1 MSKKEFIELLKNKG
15 IILSDK
21 QIEQFDKYF
30 KLLVEWNEKMNLT
43 AITDEEGVY
52 LKHFY
57 DSITIAFDFE
67 FASQSI
73 VDVGAGAGFPSIP
86 LKIIYPDLKV
96 TIVDS
101 LTKRITFLN
110 RLFEAL
116 ELTNCKAISARAEE
130 YAKENREK
138 CDVVMARAVARLNIL
153 DELCLPLVKV
163 GGYFLSLKG
172 LKADEEL
179 NEAKKGIGILGGKV
193 ESVNDFTLT
202 NDNHRSNIIIKKVKA
217 TPNKYPRMFAKIK
230 KTTIVGENML
240 EKVYKQIDINK
251 IEANENQPRKVF
263 DDEKIEELATSI
275 KENGL
280 IQPIIVRKY
289 NRNYQIIAGE
299 RRFRACKLA
308 GLKTIPCVIKDID
321 DKQVDTYAIIENIQ
335 RENLSPIEE
344 ASAYKTLI
352 DTYNMNQTELA
363 NKVGKKQS
371 TIANKLRLLKL
382 SDDVKYALKA
392 KQITERHARAMLS
405 LDEQK
410 QQEVLKEVLKKSL
423 NVKQT
428 ETLINKPVKAKEKPK
443 KVTTKISKN
452 FKIAMNTINQAIDL
466 IQKSGIDVT
475 SETQEADEE
484 YVITLKVK
492 K

>member
-163 GGYFLSLKG
+163 GGYFLLLKG

-230 KTTIVGENML
+230 K
-240 EKVYKQIDINK
+240 
-251 IEANENQPRKVF
+251 QP
-263 DDEKIEELATSI
+263 L
-275 KENGL
+275 
-280 IQPIIVRKY
+280 
-289 NRNYQIIAGE
+289 
-299 RRFRACKLA
+299 
-308 GLKTIPCVIKDID
+308 
-321 DKQVDTYAIIENIQ
+321 
-335 RENLSPIEE
+335 
-344 ASAYKTLI
+344 
-352 DTYNMNQTELA
+352 
-363 NKVGKKQS
+363 
-371 TIANKLRLLKL
+371 
-382 SDDVKYALKA
+382 
-392 KQITERHARAMLS
+392 
-405 LDEQK
+405 
-410 QQEVLKEVLKKSL
+410 
-423 NVKQT
+423 
-428 ETLINKPVKAKEKPK
+428 
-443 KVTTKISKN
+443 
-452 FKIAMNTINQAIDL
+452 
-466 IQKSGIDVT
+466 
-475 SETQEADEE
+475 
-484 YVITLKVK
+484 
-492 K
+492 

>member
-1 MSKKEFIELLKNKG
+1 MTTDQLKEYLSIVLDLEENIYIQKTLIEN
-15 IILSDK
+15 IEERLSSPLGEAHTFVK
-21 QIEQFDKYF
+21 PNPPALPE
-30 KLLVEWNEKMNLT
+30 
-43 AITDEEGVY
+43 
-52 LKHFY
+52 KHFY

-230 KTTIVGENML
+230 K
-240 EKVYKQIDINK
+240 
-251 IEANENQPRKVF
+251 QP
-263 DDEKIEELATSI
+263 L
-275 KENGL
+275 
-280 IQPIIVRKY
+280 
-289 NRNYQIIAGE
+289 
-299 RRFRACKLA
+299 
-308 GLKTIPCVIKDID
+308 
-321 DKQVDTYAIIENIQ
+321 
-335 RENLSPIEE
+335 
-344 ASAYKTLI
+344 
-352 DTYNMNQTELA
+352 
-363 NKVGKKQS
+363 
-371 TIANKLRLLKL
+371 
-382 SDDVKYALKA
+382 
-392 KQITERHARAMLS
+392 
-405 LDEQK
+405 
-410 QQEVLKEVLKKSL
+410 
-423 NVKQT
+423 
-428 ETLINKPVKAKEKPK
+428 
-443 KVTTKISKN
+443 
-452 FKIAMNTINQAIDL
+452 
-466 IQKSGIDVT
+466 
-475 SETQEADEE
+475 
-484 YVITLKVK
+484 
-492 K
+492 

>member
-1 MSKKEFIELLKNKG
+1 MSKEEFIELLKNKG

-43 AITDEEGVY
+43 AITDEE
-52 LKHFY
+52 
-57 DSITIAFDFE
+57 SFDFE

-110 RLFEAL
+110 HLFEAL

-202 NDNHRSNIIIKKVKA
+202 NDNHRSNIIIKKVKE

-230 KTTIVGENML
+230 K
-240 EKVYKQIDINK
+240 
-251 IEANENQPRKVF
+251 QP
-263 DDEKIEELATSI
+263 L
-275 KENGL
+275 
-280 IQPIIVRKY
+280 
-289 NRNYQIIAGE
+289 
-299 RRFRACKLA
+299 
-308 GLKTIPCVIKDID
+308 
-321 DKQVDTYAIIENIQ
+321 
-335 RENLSPIEE
+335 
-344 ASAYKTLI
+344 
-352 DTYNMNQTELA
+352 
-363 NKVGKKQS
+363 
-371 TIANKLRLLKL
+371 
-382 SDDVKYALKA
+382 
-392 KQITERHARAMLS
+392 
-405 LDEQK
+405 
-410 QQEVLKEVLKKSL
+410 
-423 NVKQT
+423 
-428 ETLINKPVKAKEKPK
+428 
-443 KVTTKISKN
+443 
-452 FKIAMNTINQAIDL
+452 
-466 IQKSGIDVT
+466 
-475 SETQEADEE
+475 
-484 YVITLKVK
+484 
-492 K
+492 